1 MLPSALVLTD
11 TAQEGHL
18 DAHIDEGGSNLSS
31 GQRQLM
37 CLGRALLRHSKIL
50 VLDEATAAVDPES
63 DREIQAVIR
72 REFANCTMCVSP
84 PPPLTRA
91 LLTCE
96 QLCDCAPSQHVC
108 PLSRFRIPLT

>member
-1 MLPSALVLTD
+1 MDGA
-11 TAQEGHL
+11 L

-72 REFANCTMCVSP
+72 REFASCTMSVFAPRPLVPLCDRADSS
-84 PPPLTRA
+84 LTR
-91 LLTCE
+91 
-96 QLCDCAPSQHVC
+96 QLCHCSSTEYVSS
-108 PLSRFRIPLT
+108 PL